1 MKKIFWLAIFF
12 CFSCTS
18 EKKDPSLLTSYDK
31 KIAEIGLPVNLLV
44 EIDDLGKIYTLEKV
58 EWSDKGDWLKD
69 SSNVILK
76 SSYIDTLSEKI
87 EMNYEITFWDTGRYV
102 IPPLNI
108 EINFPDSIDV
118 SKFASDSSSIFI
130 GTILDSTMT
139 SIIEDKPLKIIDF
152 PIQKLRIFALLLLI
166 GLSLYVMNIFN
177 NRESKKNSKRN
188 FFNINPKKSAL
199 KKSGEIDFK
208 NLTSEELSLEVS
220 KILKDYFQNDYYII
234 SFEMTS
240 NELKEYF
247 KDDELN
253 KLLDKLD
260 LVKFSKQELSKLEK
274 KEIIDL
280 LKKVIRKLL

>member
-44 EIDDLGKIYTLEKV
+44 EINDLGKIYTLEKV

-102 IPPLNI
+102 IPSLNI
-108 EINFPDSIDV
+108 EINFPDSVSV

-130 GTILDSTMT
+130 GTILAVSYTH
-139 SIIEDKPLKIIDF
+139 
-152 PIQKLRIFALLLLI
+152 
-166 GLSLYVMNIFN
+166 
-177 NRESKKNSKRN
+177 
-188 FFNINPKKSAL
+188 
-199 KKSGEIDFK
+199 
-208 NLTSEELSLEVS
+208 LTLPT
-220 KILKDYFQNDYYII
+220 KA
-234 SFEMTS
+234 
-240 NELKEYF
+240 
-247 KDDELN
+247 
-253 KLLDKLD
+253 
-260 LVKFSKQELSKLEK
+260 
-274 KEIIDL
+274 
-280 LKKVIRKLL
+280 